1 MFLPPESL
9 KSVPSGLNTCT
20 LEMIKLFPWLYH
32 RGVMVLFL
40 ITPRI
45 NFFFGDRDVGSS
57 GNNKVV
63 L

>member
-1 MFLPPESL
+1 
-9 KSVPSGLNTCT
+9 
-20 LEMIKLFPWLYH
+20 
-32 RGVMVLFL
+32 MVLFL